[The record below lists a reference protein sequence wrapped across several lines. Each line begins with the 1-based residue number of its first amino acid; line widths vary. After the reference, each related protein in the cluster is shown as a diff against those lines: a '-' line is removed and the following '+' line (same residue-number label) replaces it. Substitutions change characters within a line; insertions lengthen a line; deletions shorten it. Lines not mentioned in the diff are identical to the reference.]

1 MKRPEGRRTTGWPV
15 DVSALLALLAGL
27 LILFQVVTL
36 DKFGVLRPGLRYHS
50 LQGFLSVVSRF
61 VDFSAVDATLLLLIF
76 CVAILLIGMEWRGRR
91 LSLFFEHVFA
101 GERRTVVFLVLGSL
115 ILVRFYFSGGEF
127 AHGADTYLHVT
138 YAWLAATSMMQGEV
152 PIWTHYFCNGTPYL
166 QFYGFLFY
174 YLVGLANL
182 VLHAPF
188 FSIKLVL
195 GAAHAL
201 SGPGVYLFVRRLT
214 GSRQAGFAAGL
225 AYVLSFWHTQQVL
238 IMGRLPL
245 SVFYAL
251 LPLPFFFWEGL
262 RKNPNRLP
270 QAIGGGIAL
279 GCLHLTHPGY
289 GFWATVFLL
298 LYAVVRYRMTQSGD
312 TPFSIR
318 HGLLLFGGGALLGA
332 YLTVPMYLER
342 GFTGLH
348 AGFYMSDFPVPT
360 WRHLLLWS
368 NYRFRLLQAQDHW
381 YGGYLG
387 VSLVAFALWG
397 LVRIVRS
404 ERAEVRNS
412 GLPIGICLIGSLLL
426 VFGYR
431 WPVLKSLGVVQAM
444 NASRYLLFVVFFVA
458 VLVGLFA
465 AARAA
470 CLRAGVPHRQAGR
483 KRPVGVFVAILV
495 VVLADLGP
503 TTFQQPYR
511 SPGVASKIGPRALQ
525 DLRRDPNAW
534 PVAKPLPL
542 EHHPVY
548 RRFREEL
555 AVHGDGQLPGYRV
568 FHTTNRIYYHFII
581 PWLALRTGLA
591 TPLDT
596 FTQYPLS
603 VPAFVRRFQDFL
615 HLSLQRLQE
624 GSGLNEMPGYDIVRT
639 GLFLMNTRHL
649 LYSDSEQD
657 RIFHE
662 EFPEASP
669 VVVSSK
675 VSGWPY
681 PVLELDRVRARSGSD
696 VDEREARSVQRL
708 ALSNFV
714 RLLQAM
720 DVDVRNR
727 TCRQI
732 LLMDGHGKED
742 LGTSPSVE
750 VLAHRVWNQR
760 VELVVRASAACFA
773 RLAYTAYPHQRI
785 TLNGRDVRP
794 YTTAGRFLA
803 LKLGPGE
810 SRIVLEPT
818 LSPLRFYLLIV
829 AVVLLLA
836 AVVVLVGP
844 RIAQRI
850 SRNAVAGSE
859 P

>member
-1 MKRPEGRRTTGWPV
+1 M
-15 DVSALLALLAGL
+15 SALLALLAGL
-27 LILFQVVTL
+27 LILFQYVTL
-36 DKFGVLRPGLRYHS
+36 GKFGVLRPGLRYQS

-61 VDFSAVDATLLLLIF
+61 VDFNAADATLLLLILS
-76 CVAILLIGMEWRGRR
+76 VGLLLIGMEWRGRR
-91 LSLFFEHVFA
+91 LSVFFEHIFA
-101 GERRTVVFLVLGSL
+101 SERRTVAFLVLGSL
-115 ILVRFYFSGGEF
+115 ILVRFYFADGEF

-138 YAWLAATSMMQGEV
+138 YAWLAATSMAQGEV
-152 PIWTHYFCNGTPYL
+152 PIWTHYFCNGAPYL

-174 YLVGLANL
+174 FLVGLVNL
-182 VLHAPF
+182 ALQAPF
-188 FSIKLVL
+188 SSIKFVL

-201 SGPGVYLFVRRLT
+201 SGLAAYLFVRRLT

-245 SVFYAL
+245 SLFYAL

-262 RKNPNRLP
+262 RNHPDRLA

-279 GCLHLTHPGY
+279 GCLHVTHPGY

-298 LYAVVRYRMTQSGD
+298 LYAVVRYRMTRCGE
-312 TPFSIR
+312 TPFSLR

-342 GFTGLH
+342 ELTGLH
-348 AGFYMSDFPVPT
+348 AGFYMSDFPLPT

-368 NYRFRLLQAQDHW
+368 NYRFRLIQAQDHW

-387 VSLVAFALWG
+387 VSLVAIALWG

-404 ERAEVRNS
+404 QRAGVRNS
-412 GLPIGICLIGSLLL
+412 GFPIGICLMGALLL

-431 WPVLKSLGVVQAM
+431 WPVLNALGVVQAM
-444 NASRYLLFVVFFVA
+444 NASRYLLFVVFFIA
-458 VLVGLFA
+458 VLVGLFVA
-465 AARAA
+465 S
-470 CLRAGVPHRQAGR
+470 PAGR

-511 SPGVASKIGPRALQ
+511 SAGLATTIGPGALQ

-542 EHHPVY
+542 QHHPIY
-548 RRFREEL
+548 GRLREEL
-555 AVHGDGQLPGYRV
+555 AAFEDGQLPGYRL

-603 VPAFVRRFQDFL
+603 VPAFVRRFQDML
-615 HLSLQRLQE
+615 HLSLQRLE
-624 GSGLNEMPGYDIVRT
+624 GGAGLDEMPAYDLIRA

-657 RIFHE
+657 RIFYE

-669 VVVSSK
+669 IVVSSK
-675 VSGWPY
+675 ISAWPY
-681 PVLELDRVRARSGSD
+681 PVRELDRARARSGSD
-696 VDEREARSVQRL
+696 VDEREARRMQGL

-714 RLLQAM
+714 KLLQAM
-720 DVDVRNR
+720 DVDITNR

-732 LLMDGHGKED
+732 LVMDGHVTED
-742 LGTSPSVE
+742 LGAPPRVE
-750 VLAHRVWNQR
+750 VWGTGCGTR
-760 VELVVRASAACFA
+760 
-773 RLAYTAYPHQRI
+773 
-785 TLNGRDVRP
+785 
-794 YTTAGRFLA
+794 
-803 LKLGPGE
+803 
-810 SRIVLEPT
+810 
-818 LSPLRFYLLIV
+818 
-829 AVVLLLA
+829 
-836 AVVVLVGP
+836 
-844 RIAQRI
+844 
-850 SRNAVAGSE
+850 GSN
-859 P
+859 

>member
-1 MKRPEGRRTTGWPV
+1 MKRPEGRKTTGWPL

-27 LILFQVVTL
+27 LIFFQYVTL

-50 LQGFLSVVSRF
+50 LQGFLSVISRF
-61 VDFSAVDATLLLLIF
+61 VDFSTADALLLIF
-76 CVAILLIGMEWRGRR
+76 IFLVGMLLIGMEWRGRR
-91 LSLFFEHVFA
+91 LSVFFEHIFA
-101 GERRTVVFLVLGSL
+101 SERRTVVFLVSGSL
-115 ILVRFYFSGGEF
+115 ILVRFYFAEGEF

-138 YAWLAATSMMQGEV
+138 YAWLAATSMLQGEV
-152 PIWTHYFCNGTPYL
+152 PIWTHYFCNGAPYL

-174 YLVGLANL
+174 YLVGLVNL
-182 VLHAPF
+182 VLQAPF
-188 FSIKLVL
+188 SSIKFVL
-195 GAAHAL
+195 GAAHAV
-201 SGPGVYLFVRRLT
+201 SGLGAYLFVRRLT
-214 GSRQAGFAAGL
+214 GSRQAGVAAGL

-245 SVFYAL
+245 SLFYAL
-251 LPLPFFFWEGL
+251 LPLPFYYWEGL
-262 RKNPNRLP
+262 RNNPNRLA

-279 GCLHLTHPGY
+279 GCLHVTHPGY
-289 GFWATVFLL
+289 GFWATLFLL
-298 LYAVVRYRMTQSGD
+298 LYALVRCRMTRSGD

-318 HGLLLFGGGALLGA
+318 YGLLLFGGGALLGA

-342 GFTGLH
+342 GLTGLH
-348 AGFYMSDFPVPT
+348 AGFYMSDFPMPT

-368 NYRFRLLQAQDHW
+368 NYRFRLFQAQDHW

-387 VSLVAFALWG
+387 VSLVAIALWG

-404 ERAEVRNS
+404 GRAEVRAW
-412 GLPIGICLIGSLLL
+412 GFPIGFCLIGSLLL

-465 AARAA
+465 AVRAA
-470 CLRAGVPHRQAGR
+470 DR

-542 EHHPVY
+542 QHHPVY

-555 AVHGDGQLPGYRV
+555 AAHMDGQLPGYRV
-568 FHTTNRIYYHFII
+568 FHTTNRIYYHFVI
-581 PWLALRTGLA
+581 PWLTLETGLA

-603 VPAFVRRFQDFL
+603 VPAFVRRFQDLL
-615 HLSLQRLQE
+615 HLSLERLDD
-624 GSGLNEMPGYDIVRT
+624 GAGLEETPGFDVIRA

-657 RIFHE
+657 RIFHG

-675 VSGWPY
+675 ISGWPY
-681 PVLELDRVRARSGSD
+681 PVLELDRARARSGSG
-696 VDEREARSVQRL
+696 VDEREARRIQSL
-708 ALSNFV
+708 ALSDFV
-714 RLLQAM
+714 KLLQSM
-720 DVDVRNR
+720 DVDIKNR
-727 TCRQI
+727 ACEQI
-732 LLMDGHGKED
+732 LVTDEHAKED
-742 LGTSPSVE
+742 LGTSPRVE
-750 VLAHRVWNQR
+750 VLAHRLWNQR

-785 TLNGRDVRP
+785 TVNGGEVRP
-794 YTTAGRFLA
+794 YTTAGRFVA

-818 LSPLRFYLLIV
+818 LSPLRFTLLIV
-829 AVVLLLA
+829 DVVLLLA
-836 AVVVLVGP
+836 AAVILVGP
-844 RIAQRI
+844 RIARRN
-850 SRNAVAGSE
+850 SRNASG
-859 P
+859 

>member
-1 MKRPEGRRTTGWPV
+1 M
-15 DVSALLALLAGL
+15 SALLALLAGL

-36 DKFGVLRPGLRYHS
+36 GKFGVLRPGLRYQS

-61 VDFSAVDATLLLLIF
+61 VDLSAVDASLLVLILSV
-76 CVAILLIGMEWRGRR
+76 CILLVGIEWRGRR
-91 LSLFFEHVFA
+91 LSAFFEHVFES
-101 GERRTVVFLVLGSL
+101 ERRTVVLLVLGSL
-115 ILVRFYFSGGEF
+115 ILVRFYFAGGEF

-174 YLVGLANL
+174 YLVGLVNL
-182 VLHAPF
+182 VLQAPF
-188 FSIKLVL
+188 VSIKFAL
-195 GAAHAL
+195 GATHAL
-201 SGPGVYLFVRRLT
+201 SGLGVYLFVRRLT

-245 SVFYAL
+245 SLFYAL
-251 LPLPFFFWEGL
+251 LPFPFFFWEGL
-262 RKNPNRLP
+262 RNHANRLA

-279 GCLHLTHPGY
+279 GCLHVTHPGY
-289 GFWATVFLL
+289 GFWATFFLL
-298 LYAVVRYRMTQSGD
+298 LYAVVRYRMTRRGD
-312 TPFSIR
+312 TPFSVR
-318 HGLLLFGGGALLGA
+318 HGLLLFGGGTMLGA
-332 YLTVPMYLER
+332 YLTIPMVLER
-342 GFTGLH
+342 GLTGLH

-368 NYRFRLLQAQDHW
+368 NYRFRLFQAQDHW

-387 VSLVAFALWG
+387 VSLAAIALWG
-397 LVRIVRS
+397 LVQTVRS
-404 ERAEVRNS
+404 ERAEVRKW
-412 GLPIGICLIGSLLL
+412 GFPIGICLIGSLLL

-431 WPVLKSLGVVQAM
+431 WPVLKSLEVVQAM
-444 NASRYLLFVVFFVA
+444 SASRYLLFTVFFIA

-465 AARAA
+465 AARA
-470 CLRAGVPHRQAGR
+470 AGR

-511 SPGVASKIGPRALQ
+511 SSGVASGIGPRDLQ

-534 PVAKPLPL
+534 PVVKPLPL
-542 EHHPVY
+542 QHHPVY

-555 AVHGDGQLPGYRV
+555 ATYEDGQIPGHRL

-581 PWLALRTGLA
+581 PWMALRTGLA

-603 VPAFVRRFQDFL
+603 VPAFVRRFQDLL
-615 HLSLQRLQE
+615 HLSLQRLEE
-624 GSGLNEMPGYDIVRT
+624 GSSLNEMTGYDLIRA
-639 GLFLMNTRHL
+639 GFFLMNTRHL

-669 VVVSSK
+669 VVVSSRI
-675 VSGWPY
+675 SGWPY
-681 PVLELDRVRARSGSD
+681 PVRELDRARARSGSN
-696 VDEREARSVQRL
+696 VDEREARRMKSF

-714 RLLQAM
+714 KMLQAM
-720 DVDVRNR
+720 EVDAGNR
-727 TCRQI
+727 TCKQI
-732 LLMDGHGKED
+732 LVTDEHVKED
-742 LGTSPSVE
+742 LDTSPRVD

-760 VELVVRASAACFA
+760 VELVVHASAACFA

-785 TLNGRDVRP
+785 TLNGRDVQP
-794 YTTAGRFLA
+794 YTTAGRFVA

-810 SRIVLEPT
+810 NRIVLEPT
-818 LSPLRFYLLIV
+818 LSPLRFSLLIV
-829 AVVLLLA
+829 DVVLLLA
-836 AVVVLVGP
+836 AAVVLVGRRIVQRTP
-844 RIAQRI
+844 R
-850 SRNAVAGSE
+850 
-859 P
+859 

>member
-1 MKRPEGRRTTGWPV
+1 MKRPEGRKTTGWPL

-27 LILFQVVTL
+27 LIFFQYVTL

-50 LQGFLSVVSRF
+50 LQGFLSVISRF
-61 VDFSAVDATLLLLIF
+61 VDFSIADAVLPILIF
-76 CVAILLIGMEWRGRR
+76 FVGMLLIGMEWRGRR
-91 LSLFFEHVFA
+91 LSVFFEHIFA
-101 GERRTVVFLVLGSL
+101 SERRTVVFLVSGSL
-115 ILVRFYFSGGEF
+115 ILVRFYFAEGEF

-138 YAWLAATSMMQGEV
+138 YAWLAATSMLQGEV

-174 YLVGLANL
+174 YLVGLVNL
-182 VLHAPF
+182 VLQAPF
-188 FSIKLVL
+188 SSIKFVL
-195 GAAHAL
+195 GAAHAV
-201 SGPGVYLFVRRLT
+201 SGLGAYLFVRRLT
-214 GSRQAGFAAGL
+214 GSRQAGVAAGL

-245 SVFYAL
+245 SLFYAL

-262 RKNPNRLP
+262 RNNPNRLA

-279 GCLHLTHPGY
+279 GCLHVTHPGY
-289 GFWATVFLL
+289 GFWATLFLL
-298 LYAVVRYRMTQSGD
+298 LYALVRYRMTRSGD

-318 HGLLLFGGGALLGA
+318 YGLLLFGGGALLGA

-342 GFTGLH
+342 GLTGLH

-368 NYRFRLLQAQDHW
+368 NYRFRVFQAQDHW
-381 YGGYLG
+381 YGGYIG
-387 VSLVAFALWG
+387 VSLVAIALWG
-397 LVRIVRS
+397 LVRIFRS
-404 ERAEVRNS
+404 GRAEVRAW
-412 GLPIGICLIGSLLL
+412 GFPIGFCLIGSLLL

-431 WPVLKSLGVVQAM
+431 LPVLKSLGVVQAM

-458 VLVGLFA
+458 ALVGLFA
-465 AARAA
+465 AVRAA
-470 CLRAGVPHRQAGR
+470 DR

-511 SPGVASKIGPRALQ
+511 SPGVASKIGPNALRA
-525 DLRRDPNAW
+525 LRRDPNAW
-534 PVAKPLPL
+534 PLAKPLPL
-542 EHHPVY
+542 QHHPVY

-555 AVHGDGQLPGYRV
+555 AAHNDGQLPGYRV
-568 FHTTNRIYYHFII
+568 FHTTNRIYYHFVI
-581 PWLALRTGLA
+581 PWLTLETGLS

-603 VPAFVRRFQDFL
+603 VPAFVRRFQDLL
-615 HLSLQRLQE
+615 HLTLQRLTD
-624 GSGLNEMPGYDIVRT
+624 GAGLEESPGFDVIRA

-657 RIFHE
+657 RIFHG

-675 VSGWPY
+675 ISGWPY
-681 PVLELDRVRARSGSD
+681 PVLELDRARARSGSG
-696 VDEREARSVQRL
+696 VDEREARRMQSL
-708 ALSNFV
+708 ALSDFV
-714 RLLQAM
+714 KLLQSM
-720 DVDVRNR
+720 DVDIKNR
-727 TCRQI
+727 TCEQI
-732 LLMDGHGKED
+732 LVTDEHATED
-742 LGTSPSVE
+742 LGTSPRVE
-750 VLAHRVWNQR
+750 VLAHRLWNQR
-760 VELVVRASAACFA
+760 VELVVRTSAACFA

-785 TLNGRDVRP
+785 TVNGGEVRP
-794 YTTAGRFLA
+794 YTTAGRFVA

-818 LSPLRFYLLIV
+818 LSPLRFTLLIV
-829 AVVLLLA
+829 DVVLLLA
-836 AVVVLVGP
+836 AAGVLVGR
-844 RIAQRI
+844 RIVQRK
-850 SRNAVAGSE
+850 SR
-859 P
+859 

>member
-1 MKRPEGRRTTGWPV
+1 MKRPEGRKTTGWPL

-27 LILFQVVTL
+27 LIFFQYVTL

-50 LQGFLSVVSRF
+50 LQGFLSVISRF
-61 VDFSAVDATLLLLIF
+61 VDFSTADALLLMLILL
-76 CVAILLIGMEWRGRR
+76 VGMLLIGMEWRGRR
-91 LSLFFEHVFA
+91 LSVFFEHIFA
-101 GERRTVVFLVLGSL
+101 SERRTVVFLVSGSL
-115 ILVRFYFSGGEF
+115 ILVRFYFAEGEF

-138 YAWLAATSMMQGEV
+138 YAWLAATSMLQGEV

-174 YLVGLANL
+174 YLVGLVNL
-182 VLHAPF
+182 VLQAPF
-188 FSIKLVL
+188 SSIKFVL
-195 GAAHAL
+195 GAAHAV
-201 SGPGVYLFVRRLT
+201 SGLGAYLFVRRLT
-214 GSRQAGFAAGL
+214 GSRQAGVAAGL

-245 SVFYAL
+245 SLFYAL
-251 LPLPFFFWEGL
+251 LPLPFFFWEGV
-262 RKNPNRLP
+262 RTNSNRLA

-279 GCLHLTHPGY
+279 GCLHVTHPGY
-289 GFWATVFLL
+289 GFWATLFLL
-298 LYAVVRYRMTQSGD
+298 LYAFVRYRMTRGQD

-332 YLTVPMYLER
+332 YLTIPMYLER
-342 GFTGLH
+342 GLTGLH
-348 AGFYMSDFPVPT
+348 AGFYMSDFPMPT

-368 NYRFRLLQAQDHW
+368 NYRFRVFQAQDHW

-387 VSLVAFALWG
+387 VSLVAIALWG

-404 ERAEVRNS
+404 VRAEVRAW
-412 GLPIGICLIGSLLL
+412 GFPIGFCLIGSLLL

-431 WPVLKSLGVVQAM
+431 LPVLKSLGVVQAM
-444 NASRYLLFVVFFVA
+444 SASRYLLFVVFFVA

-465 AARAA
+465 AARA
-470 CLRAGVPHRQAGR
+470 AGR

-511 SPGVASKIGPRALQ
+511 SPGVASKVGPRALQ

-542 EHHPVY
+542 QHHPVY

-555 AVHGDGQLPGYRV
+555 AAHKDGQLPGYRV
-568 FHTTNRIYYHFII
+568 FHTTNRIYYHFVI
-581 PWLALRTGLA
+581 PWLALETGMA

-603 VPAFVRRFQDFL
+603 VPAFVRRFQDLL
-615 HLSLQRLQE
+615 HLTLQRLTD
-624 GSGLNEMPGYDIVRT
+624 GAGLEESPGFDVIRA

-657 RIFHE
+657 RIFHG

-669 VVVSSK
+669 VVVSSRI
-675 VSGWPY
+675 SGWPY
-681 PVLELDRVRARSGSD
+681 PVLELDRARARSGSG
-696 VDEREARSVQRL
+696 VDEREARRMQSL
-708 ALSNFV
+708 ALSDFV
-714 RLLQAM
+714 KLLQSM
-720 DVDVRNR
+720 DVDIKNR
-727 TCRQI
+727 TCEQI
-732 LLMDGHGKED
+732 LVTDEHATED
-742 LGTSPSVE
+742 LGTSPRVE
-750 VLAHRVWNQR
+750 VLAHRLWNQR
-760 VELVVRASAACFA
+760 VELVVRTSAACFA

-785 TLNGRDVRP
+785 TVNGGEVRP
-794 YTTAGRFLA
+794 YTTAGRFVA

-818 LSPLRFYLLIV
+818 LSPLRFTLLIV
-829 AVVLLLA
+829 NVVLLLA
-836 AVVVLVGP
+836 AAVILVGP
-844 RIAQRI
+844 RIVQRI
-850 SRNAVAGSE
+850 SRNASG
-859 P
+859 

>member
-1 MKRPEGRRTTGWPV
+1 MKRPEGRKTTGWPL

-27 LILFQVVTL
+27 LIFFQYVTL

-50 LQGFLSVVSRF
+50 LQGFLSVISRF
-61 VDFSAVDATLLLLIF
+61 VDFSTADALLLILIF
-76 CVAILLIGMEWRGRR
+76 FVGMLLIGMEWRGRR
-91 LSLFFEHVFA
+91 LSVFFEHIFA
-101 GERRTVVFLVLGSL
+101 SERRTVVFLVSGSL
-115 ILVRFYFSGGEF
+115 ILVRFYFAEGEF

-138 YAWLAATSMMQGEV
+138 YAWLAATSMLQGEV

-174 YLVGLANL
+174 YLVGLVNL
-182 VLHAPF
+182 VLQAPF
-188 FSIKLVL
+188 SSIKFVL
-195 GAAHAL
+195 GAAHAV
-201 SGPGVYLFVRRLT
+201 SGLGAYLFVRRLT
-214 GSRQAGFAAGL
+214 GSRQAGVAAGL

-245 SVFYAL
+245 SLFYAL

-262 RKNPNRLP
+262 RNNPNRLA
-270 QAIGGGIAL
+270 QAICGGIAL
-279 GCLHLTHPGY
+279 GCLHVTHPGY
-289 GFWATVFLL
+289 GFWATLFLL
-298 LYAVVRYRMTQSGD
+298 LYALVRYRMTRSGD

-318 HGLLLFGGGALLGA
+318 YGLLLFGGGALLGA

-342 GFTGLH
+342 GLTGLH

-368 NYRFRLLQAQDHW
+368 NYRFRVFQAQDHW
-381 YGGYLG
+381 YGGYIG
-387 VSLVAFALWG
+387 VSLVAIALWG
-397 LVRIVRS
+397 LVRIFRS
-404 ERAEVRNS
+404 GRAEVRAW
-412 GLPIGICLIGSLLL
+412 GFPIGFCLIGSLLL

-465 AARAA
+465 AVRAA
-470 CLRAGVPHRQAGR
+470 DR

-525 DLRRDPNAW
+525 DLRRDPTAW

-542 EHHPVY
+542 QHHPVY

-555 AVHGDGQLPGYRV
+555 AAHKDGQLPGYRV
-568 FHTTNRIYYHFII
+568 FHTTNRIYYHFVI
-581 PWLALRTGLA
+581 PWIALETGLA

-603 VPAFVRRFQDFL
+603 VPAFVRRFQDLL
-615 HLSLQRLQE
+615 HLSLERLE
-624 GSGLNEMPGYDIVRT
+624 DGAGLEETPGFDVIRA

-657 RIFHE
+657 RIFHG

-675 VSGWPY
+675 ISGWPY
-681 PVLELDRVRARSGSD
+681 PVLELDRARARSGSG
-696 VDEREARSVQRL
+696 VDEREARRMQSL
-708 ALSNFV
+708 ALSDFV
-714 RLLQAM
+714 KLLQSM
-720 DVDVRNR
+720 DVDIKNR
-727 TCRQI
+727 TCEQI
-732 LLMDGHGKED
+732 LVTDEHATED
-742 LGTSPSVE
+742 LGTSPRVE
-750 VLAHRVWNQR
+750 VLAHRLWNQR

-785 TLNGRDVRP
+785 TVNGGEVRP
-794 YTTAGRFLA
+794 YTTAGRFVA

-818 LSPLRFYLLIV
+818 LSPLRFTLLIV
-829 AVVLLLA
+829 DVVLLLA
-836 AVVVLVGP
+836 AAVILVGP
-844 RIAQRI
+844 RIVQRI
-850 SRNAVAGSE
+850 SRNASG
-859 P
+859 

>member
-1 MKRPEGRRTTGWPV
+1 MKRPEGRKTTGWPL

-27 LILFQVVTL
+27 LILFQYVTL
-36 DKFGVLRPGLRYHS
+36 DKFGVLRPGLRYQS

-61 VDFSAVDATLLLLIF
+61 VDLSTADVLLLILIF
-76 CVAILLIGMEWRGRR
+76 FVGMLLIGMEWRGRR
-91 LSLFFEHVFA
+91 LSVFFEHIFA
-101 GERRTVVFLVLGSL
+101 SERRTVVFLVSGSL
-115 ILVRFYFSGGEF
+115 ILVRFYFAEGEF

-138 YAWLAATSMMQGEV
+138 YAWLAATSMLQGEV

-174 YLVGLANL
+174 YLVGLVNL
-182 VLHAPF
+182 VLQAPF
-188 FSIKLVL
+188 SSIKFVL
-195 GAAHAL
+195 GAAHAV
-201 SGPGVYLFVRRLT
+201 SGLGAYLFVRRLT
-214 GSRQAGFAAGL
+214 GSRQAGVAAGL

-245 SVFYAL
+245 SLFYAL
-251 LPLPFFFWEGL
+251 LPLPFYYWEGL
-262 RKNPNRLP
+262 RNNPNRLA

-279 GCLHLTHPGY
+279 GCLHVTHPGY
-289 GFWATVFLL
+289 GFWATLFLL
-298 LYAVVRYRMTQSGD
+298 LYAFVRCRMTRSED

-318 HGLLLFGGGALLGA
+318 YGLLLFGGGALLGA

-342 GFTGLH
+342 GLTGLH
-348 AGFYMSDFPVPT
+348 AGFYMSDFPMPT

-368 NYRFRLLQAQDHW
+368 NYRFRLFQAQDHW

-397 LVRIVRS
+397 SVRIVRS
-404 ERAEVRNS
+404 GRAEVRAW
-412 GLPIGICLIGSLLL
+412 GFPIGFCLIGSLLL

-470 CLRAGVPHRQAGR
+470 GR
-483 KRPVGVFVAILV
+483 KRPVRVFVAILV

-525 DLRRDPNAW
+525 DLRRDRNAW

-542 EHHPVY
+542 LHHPVY
-548 RRFREEL
+548 KRLGEEL
-555 AVHGDGQLPGYRV
+555 ATYEVGQLPGYRL

-581 PWLALRTGLA
+581 PWLTLRTGLA

-603 VPAFVRRFQDFL
+603 VPAFVRRFQDLL
-615 HLSLQRLQE
+615 HLSLQRLEE
-624 GSGLNEMPGYDIVRT
+624 GASLNEMQGFDIIRA

-649 LYSDSEQD
+649 LFSDSEQD

-675 VSGWPY
+675 ISGWSY
-681 PVLELDRVRARSGSD
+681 PVLELDRSRARSGSD
-696 VDEREARSVQRL
+696 VDEREARRMQSL
-708 ALSNFV
+708 ALSDFV
-714 RLLQAM
+714 KLLRAM

-727 TCRQI
+727 TCEQI
-732 LLMDGHGKED
+732 LVADEHVKED
-742 LGTSPSVE
+742 LGTSPRVE
-750 VLAHRVWNQR
+750 VLAHRLWNQR

-785 TLNGRDVRP
+785 TLNGGEVRP
-794 YTTAGRFLA
+794 YTTAGRFVA

-810 SRIVLEPT
+810 SRIVIEPT
-818 LSPLRFYLLIV
+818 LSPLRFTLLIV
-829 AVVLLLA
+829 DVVLLLA
-836 AVVVLVGP
+836 AAVILVGP
-844 RIAQRI
+844 RIARRI
-850 SRNAVAGSE
+850 SRNASG
-859 P
+859 

>member
-1 MKRPEGRRTTGWPV
+1 MKRPEGRERTGWPL

-27 LILFQVVTL
+27 LILFQYVTL
-36 DKFGVLRPGLRYHS
+36 EKFGVLRPGLRYQS

-61 VDFSAVDATLLLLIF
+61 VDFGAADASLLLLILS
-76 CVAILLIGMEWRGRR
+76 VGILLIGMEWRAQR
-91 LSLFFEHVFA
+91 LSVFFEHIF
-101 GERRTVVFLVLGSL
+101 GSERRTVVLLVLGSL
-115 ILVRFYFSGGEF
+115 ILVRFYFAEGEF

-138 YAWLAATSMMQGEV
+138 YAWLAATSMIQGEV

-174 YLVGLANL
+174 YLVGLVNL
-182 VLHAPF
+182 ALQAPF
-188 FSIKLVL
+188 SSIKFVL

-201 SGPGVYLFVRRLT
+201 SGLGVYLFVRRLT
-214 GSRQAGFAAGL
+214 GSRPAGFAAGL

-245 SVFYAL
+245 SLFYAL
-251 LPLPFFFWEGL
+251 LPFPFFFWEGL
-262 RKNPNRLP
+262 RKNSNRLA
-270 QAIGGGIAL
+270 QAIGGGITL
-279 GCLHLTHPGY
+279 GCLHFTHPGY
-289 GFWATVFLL
+289 GFWATFFLL
-298 LYAVVRYRMTQSGD
+298 LYAVVRYRMTKGGD
-312 TPFSIR
+312 RPFSIR
-318 HGLLLFGGGALLGA
+318 HGLLLIGGGTLLGA
-332 YLTVPMYLER
+332 YLTVPMYMER
-342 GFTGLH
+342 GLTGLH

-368 NYRFRLLQAQDHW
+368 NYRFRLFQAQDHW

-387 VSLVAFALWG
+387 VSLVAIALWG

-404 ERAEVRNS
+404 KRAEVRNS
-412 GLPIGICLIGSLLL
+412 GFPIGICLIGSLLL

-444 NASRYLLFVVFFVA
+444 NASRYLLFTVFFVA

-470 CLRAGVPHRQAGR
+470 GR

-495 VVLADLGP
+495 AVLADLGP

-511 SPGVASKIGPRALQ
+511 SSGVASGIGPHALQ

-542 EHHPVY
+542 QHHPVY
-548 RRFREEL
+548 KRFREEL
-555 AVHGDGQLPGYRV
+555 ATLEDGQLPGYRL

-581 PWLALRTGLA
+581 PWLTLRTGLA

-596 FTQYPLS
+596 FTQYPLT
-603 VPAFVRRFQDFL
+603 VPAFVRRFQDLL
-615 HLSLQRLQE
+615 HLSLHRLEE
-624 GSGLNEMPGYDIVRT
+624 GASLNEMQGFDAIRA

-675 VSGWPY
+675 ITGWSY
-681 PVLELDRVRARSGSD
+681 PVRELDKARARSGSD
-696 VDEREARSVQRL
+696 VDEREARRMQSL

-714 RLLQAM
+714 NLLQAM
-720 DVDVRNR
+720 EVDVRNR
-727 TCRQI
+727 TSKQI
-732 LLMDGHGKED
+732 LVTDGHARED
-742 LGTSPSVE
+742 LGTSPRVE

-794 YTTAGRFLA
+794 YTTAGRFVA

-818 LSPLRFYLLIV
+818 LSPLRFSLLIV
-829 AVVLLLA
+829 DVVLLLA
-836 AVVVLVGP
+836 AAGVLVGR
-844 RIAQRI
+844 RIVQRT
-850 SRNAVAGSE
+850 SR
-859 P
+859 

>member
-1 MKRPEGRRTTGWPV
+1 MKRPEGRKRTGWPL

-27 LILFQVVTL
+27 LILFQYVTL
-36 DKFGVLRPGLRYHS
+36 DKFGILRPGLRYQS
-50 LQGFLSVVSRF
+50 LQGFLTVVSRF
-61 VDFSAVDATLLLLIF
+61 VVFNAVDALLLLLILS
-76 CVAILLIGMEWRGRR
+76 VGILLIGMEWRGRR
-91 LSLFFEHVFA
+91 LSVFFEHIFA
-101 GERRTVVFLVLGSL
+101 SEWRTVVLLVLGSL
-115 ILVRFYFSGGEF
+115 ILVRFYFAGGDF

-138 YAWLAATSMMQGEV
+138 YAWLAATSISQGEV
-152 PIWTHYFCNGTPYL
+152 PIWTHYFCNGTPFL

-174 YLVGLANL
+174 YLVGLVNL
-182 VLHAPF
+182 VLQAPLS
-188 FSIKLVL
+188 SIKFVL

-201 SGPGVYLFVRRLT
+201 SGLGAYLFVRRLT
-214 GSRQAGFAAGL
+214 GSRQAGVAAGL
-225 AYVLSFWHTQQVL
+225 AFVVSFWHTQQVL

-245 SVFYAL
+245 SLFYAL
-251 LPLPFFFWEGL
+251 LPLPFYFWEGL
-262 RKNPNRLP
+262 RNNPNRLA
-270 QAIGGGIAL
+270 QAVGGGIAL
-279 GCLHLTHPGY
+279 GCLHVTHPGY

-298 LYAVVRYRMTQSGD
+298 IYAIARYRMTRSED
-312 TPFSIR
+312 APFSVR
-318 HGLLLFGGGALLGA
+318 HGLLLFGGGAMLGA

-342 GFTGLH
+342 GLTGLH
-348 AGFYMSDFPVPT
+348 AGFYMSDFPAPT

-368 NYRFRLLQAQDHW
+368 NYRFRFFEAQDHW

-387 VSLVAFALWG
+387 VSLVAISLWG

-404 ERAEVRNS
+404 GSTEVRTS
-412 GLPIGICLIGSLLL
+412 GFPVGLCMIGSLLL

-431 WPVLKSLGVVQAM
+431 WPVLNSLGVVQAM

-458 VLVGLFA
+458 VLVGLFT
-465 AARAA
+465 AARA
-470 CLRAGVPHRQAGR
+470 AGR

-511 SPGVASKIGPRALQ
+511 SPGAASRVGPRALQ

-548 RRFREEL
+548 RRFQEEL
-555 AVHGDGQLPGYRV
+555 ATYEDGQLPGYRL

-581 PWLALRTGLA
+581 PWLALRTGLS

-603 VPAFVRRFQDFL
+603 VPAFVRRFQDLL
-615 HLSLQRLQE
+615 HLSLQRLKE
-624 GSGLNEMPGYDIVRT
+624 GSGLNRMREYDIIRA

-649 LYSDSEQD
+649 LYSHSEQD
-657 RIFHE
+657 LIFHE

-675 VSGWPY
+675 IAGWPY
-681 PVLELDRVRARSGSD
+681 PVRELDRARARSGSD
-696 VDEREARSVQRL
+696 VDEREARRMQSI

-714 RLLQAM
+714 KLLQAM
-720 DVDVRNR
+720 EVDVRNR
-727 TCRQI
+727 TCERI
-732 LLMDGHGKED
+732 LVTGGHATED
-742 LGTSPSVE
+742 LGTSPRVE

-794 YTTAGRFLA
+794 YTTAGRFVA
-803 LKLGPGE
+803 LRLGPGE
-810 SRIVLEPT
+810 SRIVVEPT
-818 LSPLRFYLLIV
+818 LSPLRFSLLLV
-829 AVVLLLA
+829 DVVLLLA
-836 AVVVLVGP
+836 AALVLVGR
-844 RIAQRI
+844 RIVQRT
-850 SRNAVAGSE
+850 SR
-859 P
+859 

>member
-1 MKRPEGRRTTGWPV
+1 MKRPEGRERTGWPL

-27 LILFQVVTL
+27 LILFQYVTL
-36 DKFGVLRPGLRYHS
+36 DKFGVLRPGLRYQS
-50 LQGFLSVVSRF
+50 FQGFLSVVSRF
-61 VDFSAVDATLLLLIF
+61 LDFGAADASLLLLILS
-76 CVAILLIGMEWRGRR
+76 VGILLIGMEWRRRR
-91 LSLFFEHVFA
+91 LSVFFEHVFA
-101 GERRTVVFLVLGSL
+101 SERRTVVFLVLGSL
-115 ILVRFYFSGGEF
+115 ILVRFYFAKGEF
-127 AHGADTYLHVT
+127 AHGADTHLHVT
-138 YAWLAATSMMQGEV
+138 YAWLAATSMTQGEV

-174 YLVGLANL
+174 YLVGLVNL
-182 VLHAPF
+182 ALQAPF
-188 FSIKLVL
+188 LSIKFVL

-201 SGPGVYLFVRRLT
+201 SGLGVYLFVRRLT
-214 GSRQAGFAAGL
+214 GSRQAGFVAGL

-245 SVFYAL
+245 SLFYAL

-262 RKNPNRLP
+262 RNHPNRLA

-279 GCLHLTHPGY
+279 GCLHVTHPGY
-289 GFWATVFLL
+289 GFWATFFLM
-298 LYAVVRYRMTQSGD
+298 LYAVVRYRMTRSED

-318 HGLLLFGGGALLGA
+318 HGLLLFGGGTLLGA

-342 GFTGLH
+342 GLTGLH
-348 AGFYMSDFPVPT
+348 AGFYMSDFPAPT

-368 NYRFRLLQAQDHW
+368 NYRFRLFQAQDHW

-387 VSLVAFALWG
+387 MSLVAIALWG

-404 ERAEVRNS
+404 ERVEVRAS

-470 CLRAGVPHRQAGR
+470 GR

-511 SPGVASKIGPRALQ
+511 SPGLASKIGPRALQ

-542 EHHPVY
+542 QHHPVY

-555 AVHGDGQLPGYRV
+555 ATYEDGQLPSYRL
-568 FHTTNRIYYHFII
+568 FHTTHKIYYHFII

-603 VPAFVRRFQDFL
+603 VPAFVRRFQDML
-615 HLSLQRLQE
+615 HLSLQRLEE
-624 GSGLNEMPGYDIVRT
+624 GAGLNEMPGYDIIRA
-639 GLFLMNTRHL
+639 GFFLMNTRHL
-649 LYSDSEQD
+649 LYSDSERDQ
-657 RIFHE
+657 IFHE

-675 VSGWPY
+675 ISGWPY
-681 PVLELDRVRARSGSD
+681 PVRELDRARARSGSD
-696 VDEREARSVQRL
+696 VDEREARRMQSL

-714 RLLQAM
+714 KLLRAM
-720 DVDVRNR
+720 NVDVGNR
-727 TCRQI
+727 TCTQI
-732 LLMDGHGKED
+732 LVMDGHVKED
-742 LGTSPSVE
+742 LGTSPRVE

-785 TLNGRDVRP
+785 TLNGRDLRP
-794 YTTAGRFLA
+794 YTTAGRFVA

-818 LSPLRFYLLIV
+818 LSPLRFALLIV
-829 AVVLLLA
+829 DVVLLLA
-836 AVVVLVGP
+836 AAVVLAGP
-844 RIAQRI
+844 RIKLRT
-850 SRNAVAGSE
+850 SRNAAGGTERDRVLSRR
-859 P
+859 